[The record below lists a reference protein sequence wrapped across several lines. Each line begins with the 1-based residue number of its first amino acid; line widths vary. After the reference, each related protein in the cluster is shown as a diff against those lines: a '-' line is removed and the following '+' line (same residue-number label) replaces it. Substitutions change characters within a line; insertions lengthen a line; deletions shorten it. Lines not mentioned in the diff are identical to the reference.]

1 MIRLID
7 LICGAL
13 MIVGAGLHVAGSF
26 PTYAN
31 APDSLLW
38 SLSAGAFEALLGG
51 VNLVRTSRRR
61 DAALAWLCLLGG
73 IFWLGVVFSFARL
86 VGNPFDP
93 RVLVQGGV
101 ALVPTALS
109 LRTVLRPYRPKH
121 ALPRPAAGA
130 PSRRRTQRSGSRGI

>member
-1 MIRLID
+1 
-7 LICGAL
+7 

-26 PTYAN
+26 ATYTT
-31 APDSLLW
+31 APDALLW

-51 VNLVRTSRRR
+51 VNLVRASRRR
-61 DAALAWLCLLGG
+61 DAALALLSLLGG
-73 IFWLGVVFSFARL
+73 IVWLGVVVSFARL

-109 LRTVLRPYRPKH
+109 LRMLLRPYRPKH
-121 ALPRPAAGA
+121 ALRKPAEGTG
-130 PSRRRTQRSGSRGI
+130 PRRTTPASFTRR